1 MRKAKAIQE
10 LAAKLDEIHRLVDRI
25 ELATLVR
32 DPGSTLSADAYD
44 GLRKQVVA
52 ASGERLAHL
61 NQLAQMH
68 AALSSAPG
76 DGNTDLLRVVEEW
89 MGQSGVGVFS
99 DTSQEDAFE
108 ILGGRGDHLQV
119 ITPAYIDTQTHRLL
133 KQGRAQRVDAEP
145 DPIIP
150 EEEDVVDEQHQPA
163 SEHPTAGDNS
173 EQEPGVTDVAA
184 DMGAP
189 GTPPADAQEAQ

>member
-1 MRKAKAIQE
+1 MRKAKAIRE
-10 LAAKLDEIHRLVDRI
+10 LAAQLDEIHRLVDRI

-76 DGNTDLLRVVEEW
+76 DGNADLLRVVEEW
-89 MGQSGVGVFS
+89 MGQSGVGVFT
-99 DTSQEDAFE
+99 DTSQQDAFE
-108 ILGGRGDHLQV
+108 ILGGRGDRLEV
-119 ITPAYIDTQTHRLL
+119 ITPAYIDNQTHRLL
-133 KQGRAQRVDAEP
+133 KQGRARRVDVEP
-145 DPIIP
+145 APIVP
-150 EEEDVVDEQHQPA
+150 EEDVVNERPQPA
-163 SEHPTAGDNS
+163 PEPSAGGDNS
-173 EQEPGVTDVAA
+173 GQEPGVTDVAA
-184 DMGAP
+184 DIEAP
-189 GTPPADAQEAQ
+189 ETPPADAQEAQ